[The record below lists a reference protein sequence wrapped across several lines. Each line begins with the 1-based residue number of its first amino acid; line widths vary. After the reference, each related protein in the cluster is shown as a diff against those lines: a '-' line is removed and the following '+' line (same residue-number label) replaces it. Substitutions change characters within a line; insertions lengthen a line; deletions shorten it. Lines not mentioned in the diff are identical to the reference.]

1 MVIKR
6 RPTILT
12 IFFIFILLISNFSL
26 ISDVQTTSLKSNE
39 NQVYQI
45 YIKGKVQ
52 TKITAVSFG
61 EIVNTNKTEIVVGT
75 SFGILSFYEWH
86 QQNISW
92 FRNLRLDSS
101 NSVLKISVQNIDDDA
116 KKEVIALTQDTLYV
130 FKIYPATMKKYTFKL
145 INETLNTYTIGNFD
159 LDLFSEIIVANENTL
174 FFLQNNDRKYVNASN
189 YRVNGVI
196 NKIETLESTYGIE
209 NKFFVLINNSVI
221 QPYKI
226 ENNTIIEDYEAIR
239 LINIS
244 DFIFKDVNGDHIK
257 ELVVSTLDGKITIFS
272 YNDTKYSKE
281 SEHEILNN
289 TIIMH
294 IAKLTNSSVSQQ
306 LIVISSN
313 GTLGIYDMRDE
324 MYELQHLINIGP
336 VVRTLEIFDCDL
348 NKDNVRDLI
357 VISYNGSIYVI
368 DEITQLYK
376 DAPFLDV
383 EYQKLEYQLFALI
396 CTILVL
402 IFFLWYYSK
411 KIKK

>member
-189 YRVNGVI
+189 YRVYGVI